1 MPNGQPAQLANLTHF
16 KPGHKTPR
24 YAASVVKSIAECR
37 KVSPEMVE
45 FTIGVVRDPEAP
57 IAIRLKAA
65 ELILERALPKRDNSL
80 TAQFALG
87 EGGGLT
93 VRLEII
99 DAANDR
105 HESETITITPNG
117 SDTHD
122 EPISLSIADDGRDGC

>member
-1 MPNGQPAQLANLTHF
+1 
-16 KPGHKTPR
+16 
-24 YAASVVKSIAECR
+24 
-37 KVSPEMVE
+37 MVE

-93 VRLEII
+93 VRLEIV
-99 DAANDR
+99 DAAHDR
-105 HESETITITPNG
+105 HESETITITPNTNG
-117 SDTHD
+117 HD
-122 EPISLSIADDGRDGC
+122 EPLALSIADDTDGRDGR